1 VGSPP
6 ATGLLVDVLGFLT
19 GTVLYGMLLVMVW
32 RERLRDGAPLFSMR
46 GRLTLLTG
54 VFGLVW
60 NLGALFSFG
69 TRVVTP
75 GAAHPIV
82 EALAFA
88 ALGFL
93 PAAVVHAIA
102 GGQTTLGR
110 TAARV
115 AIGAAYLLSTT
126 AAILH
131 GLAAFDDAPV
141 PSRAALW
148 LLTGGFSALAIW
160 LFAVTRREPAARR
173 GIWFA
178 ALAIFAVS
186 ALHFRSHA
194 GNEAWWVEL
203 AGHHASLPL
212 ALAILH
218 QDYRFAL
225 ADLFLEKAIALLLLM
240 GVSLALL
247 PAVVAPLLRWY
258 DAGGVHDARAV
269 ALIVA
274 AWMATAMLFP
284 WLERLSHA
292 IVDRVVLK
300 RPDYAALLL
309 AFGDEVEACET
320 EGAVVSAVAG
330 ALERALGVS
339 APAVVDDPWPG
350 GDPRLVV
357 ATPAMASGTTLARLR
372 TVDAPHRAVALGP
385 LPAGRRLLSDDLRLV
400 ESLSRTAARQI
411 DAIRVAR
418 ERLART
424 AREQRIERLAAEAEL
439 RALRAR
445 LHPHFLFNALTT
457 IGYLI
462 QAAPD
467 RALDT
472 LLRLTS
478 VLRGVLRRTTAEFS
492 TLGDEMRFIASY
504 LEIERARFE
513 ERLDV
518 TLDVD
523 PAAQSLACPTL
534 LLQPLVENAV
544 QHGLA
549 PRASP
554 GRVTVEARINGDAL
568 VVRVADTG
576 VGFDPAR
583 AARPDSVGLSSV
595 AQRLQAHYGDQATLT
610 IESAPG
616 AGTAVTITMPA
627 RSAGREG
634 AETRRRAG

>member
-1 VGSPP
+1 
-6 ATGLLVDVLGFLT
+6 
-19 GTVLYGMLLVMVW
+19 
-32 RERLRDGAPLFSMR
+32 
-46 GRLTLLTG
+46 
-54 VFGLVW
+54 
-60 NLGALFSFG
+60 
-69 TRVVTP
+69 VVTP

>member
-1 VGSPP
+1 
-6 ATGLLVDVLGFLT
+6 
-19 GTVLYGMLLVMVW
+19 
-32 RERLRDGAPLFSMR
+32 
-46 GRLTLLTG
+46 
-54 VFGLVW
+54 
-60 NLGALFSFG
+60 
-69 TRVVTP
+69 
-75 GAAHPIV
+75 
-82 EALAFA
+82 
-88 ALGFL
+88 
-93 PAAVVHAIA
+93 
-102 GGQTTLGR
+102 
-110 TAARV
+110 
-115 AIGAAYLLSTT
+115 
-126 AAILH
+126 
-131 GLAAFDDAPV
+131 
-141 PSRAALW
+141 
-148 LLTGGFSALAIW
+148 
-160 LFAVTRREPAARR
+160 
-173 GIWFA
+173 
-178 ALAIFAVS
+178 
-186 ALHFRSHA
+186 
-194 GNEAWWVEL
+194 
-203 AGHHASLPL
+203 
-212 ALAILH
+212 
-218 QDYRFAL
+218 
-225 ADLFLEKAIALLLLM
+225 
-240 GVSLALL
+240 
-247 PAVVAPLLRWY
+247 
-258 DAGGVHDARAV
+258 
-269 ALIVA
+269 
-274 AWMATAMLFP
+274 MATAMLFP